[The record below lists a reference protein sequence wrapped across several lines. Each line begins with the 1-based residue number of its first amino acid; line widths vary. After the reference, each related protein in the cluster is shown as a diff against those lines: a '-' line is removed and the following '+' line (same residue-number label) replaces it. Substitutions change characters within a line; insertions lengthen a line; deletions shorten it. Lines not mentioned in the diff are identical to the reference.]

1 MEFVETVK
9 IGLKSKPHTG
19 ILMSGLLMKKTKRA
33 REGESEVKNV
43 KKRNIKLERMCGES
57 E

>member
-1 MEFVETVK
+1 MQ
-9 IGLKSKPHTG
+9 GG
-19 ILMSGLLMKKTKRA
+19 ICPNSQDRTEEQTRLKTKRA